1 MWRNFALVLVLLNLA
16 AFAFAW
22 LKPMPEP
29 AKPRAVDPDIAPLVL
44 LEERSEAE
52 LRAAGRAVRAEQGAP
67 PRPDAL
73 LPNEIARVEPQLAA
87 PRKQCVRVG
96 PFEKQSDANAWLSGL
111 TVALEN
117 SSVRAEEEM
126 IASGFWVYLPQVDSR
141 EAALALSRRLS
152 SAGVR
157 DFYVVTTGESA
168 NSISLGVFR
177 DAINADKRV
186 AQVQALGFTPRRV
199 ERGEPKIKH
208 FAFAEFAATQRDA
221 VQRTVS
227 PAQRMEVSA
236 CRSG

>member
-1 MWRNFALVLVLLNLA
+1 MWRSFAVVLLLLNLA

-22 LKPMPEP
+22 FKPMPEP
-29 AKPRAVDPDIAPLVL
+29 VKPRAVDPDVAPLVL
-44 LEERSEAE
+44 LEERSEADM
-52 LRAAGRAVRAEQGAP
+52 RAAGRAVRAEQGAA

-73 LPNEIARVEPQLAA
+73 VPNEIASVEPPA

-96 PFEKQSDANAWLSGL
+96 PFDKQSDANAWLSGL
-111 TVALEN
+111 TVALDK

-126 IASGFWVYLPQVDSR
+126 IASGFWVYLPETDSR

-221 VQRTVS
+221 VQRAIS
-227 PAQRMEVSA
+227 PAQRMEASA
-236 CRSG
+236 CSSG